1 MQIILASQSPRRKE
15 LLELMGIS
23 KYEIIVSNIQEKMD
37 EALPIKDRIQKLAYQ
52 KAEAVFNQTK
62 GDRIVIGAD
71 TIFEKNDKIY
81 GKPKDRQDAINMLQ
95 TFSNSKV
102 NIITAIAVIVE
113 SNNKITKK
121 IDYDLSEVYI
131 KKMTEDEIESYINTG
146 EVYDKAGSFAIQG
159 KFCVYI
165 EKINGNYTTIL
176 GLPTQKLYDILKEYI
191 NFTN

>member
-1 MQIILASQSPRRKE
+1 
-15 LLELMGIS
+15 
-23 KYEIIVSNIQEKMD
+23 
-37 EALPIKDRIQKLAYQ
+37 
-52 KAEAVFNQTK
+52 
-62 GDRIVIGAD
+62 
-71 TIFEKNDKIY
+71 
-81 GKPKDRQDAINMLQ
+81 MLQ

-146 EVYDKAGSFAIQG
+146 EVYDKAGSFAVQG

-176 GLPTQKLYDILKEYI
+176 GLPTQKLYDILKKYI

>member
-37 EALPIKDRIQKLAYQ
+37 ETLPIKDRIQKLAYQ

-71 TIFEKNDKIY
+71 TIVEKNNKIY
-81 GKPKDRQDAINMLQ
+81 GKPKDKQDAINMLQ

-102 NIITAIAVIVE
+102 NIITAIAIIVE

>member
-37 EALPIKDRIQKLAYQ
+37 ETLPIKDRIQKLAYQ

-71 TIFEKNDKIY
+71 TIVEKNDKIY
-81 GKPKDRQDAINMLQ
+81 GKPKDKQDAINMLQ

-113 SNNKITKK
+113 T
-121 IDYDLSEVYI
+121 L
-131 KKMTEDEIESYINTG
+131 TTGNTTN
-146 EVYDKAGSFAIQG
+146 VSF
-159 KFCVYI
+159 
-165 EKINGNYTTIL
+165 TTIIRA
-176 GLPTQKLYDILKEYI
+176 LPGVVDDDVTLTVVPNEALTLTSTAIGVNKVA
-191 NFTN
+191 

>member
-37 EALPIKDRIQKLAYQ
+37 ETLPIKDRIQKLAYQ

-71 TIFEKNDKIY
+71 TIVEKNDKIY

>member
-71 TIFEKNDKIY
+71 TIVEKNDKIY
-81 GKPKDRQDAINMLQ
+81 GKPKDKQDAINMLQ

>member
-37 EALPIKDRIQKLAYQ
+37 ETLPIKDRIQKLAYQ

-71 TIFEKNDKIY
+71 TIVEKNDKIY
-81 GKPKDRQDAINMLQ
+81 GKPKDKQDAINMLQ